1 MKLSTLA
8 REIADKVQAWAETRD
23 VYESDLIKAYKA
35 YENGADPDELF
46 DNSVD
51 SDSEYLAPDFFK
63 GCESGKYVLN
73 TLGTYVENTQD
84 GCSIVQ
90 SYLDSYSENDDR
102 TLDYLAS
109 EYFNDLSDF
118 DRLAAA
124 IESDLN
130 DLAVDLHQEL
140 DDPDIGLVQCKLF
153 LADYLWL
160 DDLLLYTQR
169 DLSGADLVDAFLRQ

>member
-8 REIADKVQAWAETRD
+8 REIADKVQVWAETRD

-35 YENGADPDELF
+35 YENGVDPDELF
-46 DNSVD
+46 ANSVD

-73 TLGTYVENTQD
+73 TFGTYVENTQD

-140 DDPDIGLVQCKLF
+140 DDPAIGLVQCKLF

>member
-8 REIADKVQAWAETRD
+8 QEIADKMQVWHETREA
-23 VYESDLIKAYKA
+23 YERDLIKAYRA
-35 YENGADPDELF
+35 WENGKDPDGLF
-46 DNSVD
+46 DDCEDPNSAD
-51 SDSEYLAPDFFK
+51 LAPDFFE
-63 GCESGKYVLN
+63 GCESGKYAMDTWCN
-73 TLGTYVENTQD
+73 CVENTQD
-84 GCSIVQ
+84 GCPIVQ
-90 SYLDSYSENDDR
+90 SYLDGFCENDDR
-102 TLDYLAS
+102 TLDSLVV
-109 EYFNDLSDF
+109 EYYNYIHDF
-118 DRLAAA
+118 DRLSKA

-153 LADYLWL
+153 LAEYIWL

>member
-8 REIADKVQAWAETRD
+8 REIADKMISWHETRET
-23 VYESDLIKAYKA
+23 YEADLLKAYRA
-35 YENGADPDELF
+35 YEAGKDPDDLF
-46 DNSVD
+46 DDCDDPD
-51 SDSEYLAPDFFK
+51 SAYLAPDFFA
-63 GCESGKYVLN
+63 GCESGKYALN
-73 TLGTYVENTQD
+73 WRSTCVENTQD
-84 GCSIVQ
+84 GCPIVD
-90 SYLDSYSENDDR
+90 SYLEGYNENDDR
-102 TLDYLAS
+102 TLDSLVS
-109 EYFNDLSDF
+109 EYFNYISDF
-118 DRLAAA
+118 DKLAKA
-124 IESDLN
+124 IESDLT

>member
-8 REIADKVQAWAETRD
+8 KEIADKMQVWNETRET
-23 VYESDLIKAYKA
+23 YERDLLKAYRAWEEGK
-35 YENGADPDELF
+35 DPDDLF
-46 DNSVD
+46 T
-51 SDSEYLAPDFFK
+51 DSEDPNSADLAPDFFE
-63 GCESGKYVLN
+63 GCESGKYALD
-73 TLGTYVENTQD
+73 TWGTYVENTQD
-84 GCSIVQ
+84 GCPIVD
-90 SYLDSYSENDDR
+90 SYLDGYSENDDR
-102 TLDYLAS
+102 TLDYLVV
-109 EYFNDLSDF
+109 EYYNYIHDF
-118 DRLAAA
+118 DRLSKA

-153 LADYLWL
+153 LADYIWL

>member
-8 REIADKVQAWAETRD
+8 KEIADKMQCWHETRE
-23 VYESDLIKAYKA
+23 VYEADLLKAYRA
-35 YENGADPDELF
+35 WENGKDPDDLF
-46 DNSVD
+46 DDCEDPESAD
-51 SDSEYLAPDFFK
+51 LAPDFFA
-63 GCESGKYVLN
+63 GCESGKYALDSW
-73 TLGTYVENTQD
+73 GTRVENTQD
-84 GCSIVQ
+84 GCPIVD
-90 SYLDSYSENDDR
+90 SYLDGFCENDDR
-102 TLDYLAS
+102 TLDDLVG
-109 EYFNDLSDF
+109 EYFNYIHDF
-118 DRLAAA
+118 DRLSKA

-169 DLSGADLVDAFLRQ
+169 DLTGADLVDAFLRQ

>member
-8 REIADKVQAWAETRD
+8 REIADKVQAWAETRE
-23 VYESDLIKAYKA
+23 VYEKDLIKAYRA
-35 YENGADPDELF
+35 YEAGKDPDDLF
-46 DNSVD
+46 DDCDDPD
-51 SDSEYLAPDFFK
+51 SAYLAPDFFE
-63 GCESGKYVLN
+63 GCESGKYALDKW
-73 TLGTYVENTQD
+73 GICVENTQD
-84 GCSIVQ
+84 GCPIVD
-90 SYLDSYSENDDR
+90 SYLEGYNENDDR

-109 EYFNDLSDF
+109 EYFIYIRDF
-118 DRLAAA
+118 DKLVAA
-124 IESDLN
+124 IESDLT

>member
-8 REIADKVQAWAETRD
+8 REIADKVQGWAETRE
-23 VYESDLIKAYKA
+23 VYEKDLIKAYRA
-35 YENGADPDELF
+35 YEDGKDPDELF
-46 DNSVD
+46 DDCEDPD
-51 SDSEYLAPDFFK
+51 SAYLAPDFFE
-63 GCESGKYVLN
+63 GCESGKYALD
-73 TLGTYVENTQD
+73 TWGICVENTQD
-84 GCSIVQ
+84 GCPIVD
-90 SYLDSYSENDDR
+90 SYLEGYNENDDR

-109 EYFNDLSDF
+109 EYFIYIRDF
-118 DRLAAA
+118 DKLVAA

>member
-8 REIADKVQAWAETRD
+8 REIADKVQGWAEISA

-35 YENGADPDELF
+35 YENGGAADELF
-46 DNSVD
+46 A
-51 SDSEYLAPDFFK
+51 DSEDCESENLAPDFFE

-73 TLGTYVENTQD
+73 TFGTYVENTQD
-84 GCSIVQ
+84 GCPIVD
-90 SYLDSYSENDDR
+90 SYLEGYNENDDR

-109 EYFNDLSDF
+109 EYFIYIRDF
-118 DRLAAA
+118 DKLVAA